1 MSGLEIPALVF
12 GIVGAAAGSAS
23 AYKDVTRKGEGS
35 LYKVEKTIQTGNSV
49 SRQTDVVYCSGNGT
63 AMIKRNGDMVAS
75 SSGKGSSAVA
85 YSKGENAKTWGK

>member
-35 LYKVEKTIQTGNSV
+35 LYKVDKTIQVGA
-49 SRQTDVVYCSGNGT
+49 Q
-63 AMIKRNGDMVAS
+63 
-75 SSGKGSSAVA
+75 
-85 YSKGENAKTWGK
+85 